1 MVVILYKSHRYR
13 LAIGMVEALS
23 FHSTRGTTLGE
34 SIPHVELIEITSISA
49 LGTQSLREQ
58 WNELRLKSLGKEYIL
73 HIK

>member
-1 MVVILYKSHRYR
+1 MVVILCKSHCYM

-49 LGTQSLREQ
+49 LGTQSLSEQ
-58 WNELRLKSLGKEYIL
+58 CHELRLKSLGKDSIFC
-73 HIK
+73 I